1 MSNLLI
7 PGLSDDQALAVSMAL
22 EIATPDAHDGI
33 SLAINSGLGNTGGPY
48 SNAMVMAAITIAL
61 IRCSGM
67 EIPST
72 LFPGANLTADTTQR
86 LAASATP
93 TAVGSGGANANLIQ
107 SAKSG
112 MNGGG
117 GLKAN

>member
-1 MSNLLI
+1 MSNVLI
-7 PGLSDDQALAVSMAL
+7 PGLSADQELAVSMAL

-33 SLAINSGLGNTGGPY
+33 SRAINAGLGGNPPY

-67 EIPST
+67 EIPAT

-86 LAASATP
+86 LAASA
-93 TAVGSGGANANLIQ
+93 AANGSGNGGASANLVQ
-107 SAKSG
+107 SAKAG
-112 MNGGG
+112 LGGTG
-117 GLKAN
+117 TVKAN